1 MDFEDAASFFDDD
14 PVYDAYSG
22 ALLFY
27 CQTTVHNDQT
37 SSGATARRRTMS
49 TVPDTVAPPGGVVRV
64 YGESWLVSDANTDG
78 FLGEHVRRSYS
89 LKKST
94 GLVTLLTPGQA
105 ALGSAGIN
113 FHAQREYF
121 RDTQDARSSSDW
133 DVMFNVFC
141 PLSEPVVKG
150 SFLRQGA
157 ELMRVRNAYPSIDG
171 YRIAEADQLDA
182 DAFQPARFSKST
194 LDIVTDQRTL
204 INVSTTVIQTDAA
217 KFYQFR
223 VQGEATNQPGDR
235 CVFVART
242 ALTPAVGTEL
252 EMMNTGWTVLAVVL
266 EGDSWA
272 LHVRPT

>member
-1 MDFEDAASFFDDD
+1 MDFVDVSSYFDDD

-22 ALLFY
+22 QLLFY
-27 CQTTVHNDQT
+27 CQTTSHNDQT
-37 SSGATARRRTMS
+37 SSGATARRRTMT
-49 TVPDTVAPPGGVVRV
+49 TVDSTVAPPGGVVRV
-64 YGESWLVSDANTDG
+64 YNDYWLVSDSNPDG
-78 FLGEHVRRSYS
+78 FRGEHVRRSYS

-94 GLVTLLTPGQA
+94 GLVTLLTPAQA

-121 RDTQDARSSSDW
+121 RDTQDARSSAEW

-141 PLSEPVVKG
+141 PLSEPVAKG

-157 ELMRVRNAYPSIDG
+157 ELMRVRNAYPTIDG

-182 DAFQPARFSKST
+182 DAFQPARFSKT
-194 LDIVTDQRTL
+194 ALDIITDQRTA
-204 INVSTTVIQTDAA
+204 INISTTVVQTDVS
-217 KFYQFR
+217 KFYAFR

-235 CVFVART
+235 CVFVARA
-242 ALTPAVGTEL
+242 ALTPAIGTEL
-252 EMMNTGWTVLAVVL
+252 VMLDMAWTVLAVVP

-272 LHVRPT
+272 LHCRPA